1 MKHTVIFKLIG
12 STEERRALAGR
23 FAEALME
30 LPAIIPQLS
39 SMQTGLN
46 VNPKEDYDVILTAEA
61 DTLDDIAAY
70 SSHPAHLACVE
81 IIKGH
86 IASRACVD
94 WQP

>member
-1 MKHTVIFKLIG
+1 MKHTVIFKLTG
-12 STEERRALAGR
+12 SAEERRALAGR

-61 DTLDDIAAY
+61 DTLADIAAY
-70 SSHPAHLACVE
+70 SAHPAHLACVE

-94 WQP
+94 W

>member
-1 MKHTVIFKLIG
+1 MKHTVIFKLTG
-12 STEERRALAGR
+12 SAEERRALAGR

-70 SSHPAHLACVE
+70 SAHPAHLACVE

>member
-1 MKHTVIFKLIG
+1 MKHTVIFKLTG
-12 STEERRALAGR
+12 SAEERRALAVR

-61 DTLDDIAAY
+61 DTLADIAAY
-70 SSHPAHLACVE
+70 SAHPAHLACVE

-94 WQP
+94 W

>member
-1 MKHTVIFKLIG
+1 MKHTVIFKLTG
-12 STEERRALAGR
+12 SSEERRALAGR

-61 DTLDDIAAY
+61 DTLADIAAY
-70 SSHPAHLACVE
+70 SAHPAHLACVE

-94 WQP
+94 W

>member
-1 MKHTVIFKLIG
+1 MKHTVIFKLTG
-12 STEERRALAGR
+12 SAEERRALASR

-70 SSHPAHLACVE
+70 SAHPAHLACVE